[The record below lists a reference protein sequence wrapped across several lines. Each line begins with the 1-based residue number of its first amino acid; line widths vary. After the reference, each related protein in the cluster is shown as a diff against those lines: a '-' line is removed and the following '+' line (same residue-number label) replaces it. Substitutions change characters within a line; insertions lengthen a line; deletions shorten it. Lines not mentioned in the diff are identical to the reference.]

1 MNDLCLHPPG
11 ESQRRPESD
20 CRALVPAEGPVVL
33 DTFGGRVHVEWDPTA
48 AVTPLGQL
56 AFFAEYLKVSGLF
69 DPWVEE
75 CPVCWTSPNAP
86 SKRDVLGTAV
96 LSILCGHWRYAH
108 ISALRGDRVNAPLL
122 GMETVVSEDSVRGTL
137 KKMEQ
142 EAALAWLQRHLLL
155 VTEPLL
161 GEPWILDADVT
172 VKPIYGHQ
180 EGAVLGYNPHKPG
193 RPSHTYHT
201 YFIGNLRLVLDV
213 EVQPGNQ
220 HHSKFS
226 APGLWGLLDRIGRA
240 RWPRLLRGDRDWG
253 TEANMQRCEQEGLPY
268 LFKQRMT
275 KRTKQLVERLLRD
288 AEWSDAGQGWQGAE
302 ASLRLSGWSRAR
314 RVVVLRR
321 RLAKDLAIEQPDE
334 SGQLRLSFTEVE
346 QDVRLYEY
354 AVLVTSLD
362 EEMLTIAALYRDR
375 ADCENNFDE
384 LKHHWGWG
392 GFTTRDLKRCRIMAR
407 MSALVCNWWSI
418 FVRLAEPDKH
428 SESITSRPLLLN
440 APARAIEHAR
450 QRRLVITHHHAEAD
464 WVERACRNLAAFLH
478 GLRLTAEQLTPTQR
492 WYRILSRAM
501 VKYLHGRQ
509 LQPPQPLP
517 APT

>member
-1 MNDLCLHPPG
+1 MNELSLHPPG
-11 ESQRRPESD
+11 AAPKPPESD
-20 CRALVPAEGPVVL
+20 CRALVPAEGPVAV
-33 DTFGGRVHVEWDPTA
+33 DTFGGRLHVEWDPSA

-56 AFFAEYLKVSGLF
+56 PFFTEFLKVSGLF
-69 DPWVEE
+69 DAWVEA
-75 CPVCWTSPNAP
+75 CPVSWRSNNAP
-86 SKRDVLGTAV
+86 NKRDVLGTAV
-96 LSILCGHWRYAH
+96 LAILCGHWRYAH
-108 ISALRGDRVNAPLL
+108 ISALRGDHVNAELL
-122 GMETVVSEDSVRGTL
+122 GMEKVASEDSVRATFAR
-137 KKMEQ
+137 MDEPT
-142 EAALAWLQRHLLL
+142 ALAWLRTHLLA

-201 YFIGNLRLVLDV
+201 YFIANLRLVLDV

-220 HHSKFS
+220 HHSKYS
-226 APGLWGLLDRIGRA
+226 APGLWALLEQIGRA

-253 TEANMQRCEQEGLPY
+253 TEANMRRCEQEGLPY
-268 LFKQRMT
+268 LFKQRLT

-288 AEWSDAGQGWQGAE
+288 AEWTDAGQGWQGAE
-302 ASLRLSGWSRAR
+302 ASLRLSGWSRSR

-321 RLAKDLAIEQPDE
+321 RLARDLAIEDRGE

-346 QDVRLYEY
+346 ENVRLYEY
-354 AVLVTSLD
+354 GVLVTSLD
-362 EEMLTIAALYRDR
+362 AEILTIAGLYRDR

-384 LKHHWGWG
+384 LKNHWGWG
-392 GFTTRDLKRCRIMAR
+392 GFTTTDLKRCRIMAS
-407 MSALVCNWWSI
+407 MTALVYDWWSI

-428 SESITSRPLLLN
+428 RESITSRPLLLN
-440 APARAIEHAR
+440 APARRIDHAR
-450 QRRLVITHHHAEAD
+450 QRRLLISHQHAEAD

-501 VKYLHGRQ
+501 RKYLHGRQ
-509 LQPPQPLP
+509 LQPPEPLP
-517 APT
+517 APP